1 METKLTKKDIDAIL
15 KRNQIEDNLLPVV
28 HQYCSP
34 QLTVAEYEFLKA
46 HSELLV
52 SYFSWAGRFIIVAWR
67 QTQFKFSYLVII
79 INCLF
84 NAVKSAQLTPL
95 AHSTDRSIV
104 QTPALIEALIIVA
117 ITANNRGDETTA
129 YFFHR
134 KAELLRHVTWWGQKS
149 PEQFFDILHRTRSP
163 AAVYNTAHV
172 SAAARHGADHVLEQ
186 DDTVMI
192 DSEIV
197 PDELTPEHV
206 TDPILRPVLQARDA
220 SYRDYYDA
228 VMGQR
233 GEDEA
238 SEARESFFVSVG
250 PPPHCDEDYFDRLAQ
265 QYFDGDNLFRNI
277 LLQSRAK
284 SEAKNSA
291 STAPLSEEEKV
302 KAQMKAEWLFLI
314 RKYLDKDEIEVVG
327 DTVRL
332 REDEHVTEAEERER
346 QQKRRVSI
354 VSQQAHNRRQLI
366 EDFVHNRHEGM
377 KLLLNWLE
385 SMPPA
390 TRTELFE
397 HVREELL
404 NTIFGNI
411 PDSLNLHFDYYLHRA
426 EIVHCCPELLDL
438 AKLGNEDCA
447 VLFDTMI
454 KISLGKENLFS
465 STFEQESLKVTQ
477 RHYAKLLHDVF
488 SAVTQRTSHVL
499 NSENGAETPVTWTLT
514 PQDDVQIW
522 NWLEKAKN
530 RSFPSIS
537 AHIYLSW
544 ERDTFLIRKFASE
557 DPRLLQTIAQRRGT
571 LQDYELPYLL
581 FRSRA
586 LQLLVLQLIHICL
599 NECLNHRDTLSGKK
613 RKRKVA
619 SS

>member
-1 METKLTKKDIDAIL
+1 M
-15 KRNQIEDNLLPVV
+15 
-28 HQYCSP
+28 
-34 QLTVAEYEFLKA
+34 
-46 HSELLV
+46 
-52 SYFSWAGRFIIVAWR
+52 
-67 QTQFKFSYLVII
+67 
-79 INCLF
+79 
-84 NAVKSAQLTPL
+84 
-95 AHSTDRSIV
+95 
-104 QTPALIEALIIVA
+104 
-117 ITANNRGDETTA
+117 
-129 YFFHR
+129 
-134 KAELLRHVTWWGQKS
+134 TWWGQKS

-206 TDPILRPVLQARDA
+206 TDPILRPVLQSRDA

-233 GEDEA
+233 GEDEEM
-238 SEARESFFVSVG
+238 EARESFFVSVG
-250 PPPHCDEDYFDRLAQ
+250 PPPSCDEDYFDRLAQ
-265 QYFDGDNLFRNI
+265 QYFEGDNLFRNI
-277 LLQSRAK
+277 LLQSRVK
-284 SEAKNSA
+284 NEAKNSTP
-291 STAPLSEEEKV
+291 STALLSEEEKV

-314 RKYLDKDEIEVVG
+314 RKYFDKDEIEVVG
-327 DTVRL
+327 GTVTL
-332 REDEHVTEAEERER
+332 REDDHVTDHEERER

-385 SMPPA
+385 SMAPV
-390 TRTELFE
+390 TRNELFA

-411 PDSLNLHFDYYLHRA
+411 PDSLNLHFDYYLHRD

-438 AKLGNEDCA
+438 AKLGNDDCA

-465 STFEQESLKVTQ
+465 STFEQDTLKVTQ
-477 RHYAKLLHDVF
+477 RHYAKLMHEVF
-488 SAVTQRTSHVL
+488 SAVTARAAI
-499 NSENGAETPVTWTLT
+499 NSNSAANNNVNQNNENGAETPVTWALT

-544 ERDTFLIRKFASE
+544 ERDTFLIRKFAGE
-557 DPRLLQTIAQRRGT
+557 DPRLLQAIAQRRGT

-599 NECLNHRDTLSGKK
+599 NECLNQRDTINGKK